1 MGLFGELSEI
11 ICGKLIAQCQT
22 FKGSTNYSHHHYY
35 YAVNG
40 EVMLLSVING
50 LPLISKFNL

>member
-1 MGLFGELSEI
+1 MGLFGELNEI

-22 FKGSTNYSHHHYY
+22 FKGSTNYSRPRYY

-40 EVMLLSVING
+40 EVMFLSVING
-50 LPLISKFNL
+50 RPLISKVNL